1 MSLRAWARTWRR
13 ARVRSSAGP
22 SSASAAA
29 PPVPPAAA
37 RPGHGNKKGI
47 QLEGQNPHLNDQTMK
62 SRSSKI
68 MGGMWKRN
76 LIANSVSVDLSG
88 DRANVST
95 QPQSCIQCLCI
106 GVFWIIMHK
115 FTHIHRPSSPQGIGL
130 QCPMPTNEARSNSAR
145 VADPPW
151 PAKSPGRS
159 ITGGKERNRNGLKI
173 AIFKQ
178 NPDQISIPHRRTHT

>member
-1 MSLRAWARTWRR
+1 VGPDMATCSRSFVSGSIVCISCGSTCSSRGRASWAWQQKRHSTRG
-13 ARVRSSAGP
+13 SESP
-22 SSASAAA
+22 SD
-29 PPVPPAAA
+29 
-37 RPGHGNKKGI
+37 
-47 QLEGQNPHLNDQTMK
+47 DQTMK

-76 LIANSVSVDLSG
+76 VIANSVSVDFSG

-95 QPQSCIQCLCI
+95 QPQSRIQCLCI

-145 VADPPW
+145 VADHPW